1 MESYS
6 LSSGLGH
13 CNSTTPQR
21 CTRWEAAAC
30 VVCSKVRRWTHGI
43 FCANYGLTKMWCG
56 GCYTSAPHP
65 DFFTAEP
72 DNLFSDEDDENR
84 LVSGWKP
91 KNSDKG
97 RYRQAR
103 NDPDNLFSDED
114 DENRLVSGWKPKN
127 SDKGRYRQ
135 ARNGDDLLITFEC
148 DYCVFSKVHEHA
160 PDESL
165 AINSFGMACIRR
177 IILDTFW
184 S

>member
-103 NDPDNLFSDED
+103 N
-114 DENRLVSGWKPKN
+114 
-127 SDKGRYRQ
+127 
-135 ARNGDDLLITFEC
+135 GDDLLITFEC